1 MEPSGWYTDPATL
14 NFTPLQTMLQVV
26 YAEIDEE
33 AKRKIAGDNVRKL
46 LEDVVL

>member
-1 MEPSGWYTDPATL
+1 
-14 NFTPLQTMLQVV
+14 MLQVV
-26 YAEIDEE
+26 YADDEE

>member
-1 MEPSGWYTDPATL
+1 
-14 NFTPLQTMLQVV
+14 MLQVV

-33 AKRKIAGDNVRKL
+33 AKRKIAGDDVRKL